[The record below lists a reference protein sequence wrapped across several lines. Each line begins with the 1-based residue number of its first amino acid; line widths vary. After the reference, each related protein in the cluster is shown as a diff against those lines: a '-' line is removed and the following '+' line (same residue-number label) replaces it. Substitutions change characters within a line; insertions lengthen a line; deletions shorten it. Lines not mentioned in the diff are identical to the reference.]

1 MACIYGLIDAA
12 VCNEQDGIIELGLA
26 LLNNA
31 LLSIGTLS
39 NFHYEPCTYTFSM
52 LFLAVLSLYGLHLRT
67 NWMQPFA
74 TNKMASLN

>member
-39 NFHYEPCTYTFSM
+39 NFHYTPCT
-52 LFLAVLSLYGLHLRT
+52 
-67 NWMQPFA
+67 
-74 TNKMASLN
+74 

>member
-31 LLSIGTLS
+31 LL
-39 NFHYEPCTYTFSM
+39 P
-52 LFLAVLSLYGLHLRT
+52 
-67 NWMQPFA
+67 
-74 TNKMASLN
+74 